1 MLKEMVFAG
10 TGRFGGEEKE
20 RGHSM
25 RNSKSNL

>member
-10 TGRFGGEEKE
+10 ANKFGDEKE

-25 RNSKSNL
+25 KNSKSNL